1 LRGNKNNKNLKLL
14 FLDLTKESPKK
25 PEEEKNPL

>member
-1 LRGNKNNKNLKLL
+1 LRGNKKKINLKLL

-25 PEEEKNPL
+25 PEEEKSPV